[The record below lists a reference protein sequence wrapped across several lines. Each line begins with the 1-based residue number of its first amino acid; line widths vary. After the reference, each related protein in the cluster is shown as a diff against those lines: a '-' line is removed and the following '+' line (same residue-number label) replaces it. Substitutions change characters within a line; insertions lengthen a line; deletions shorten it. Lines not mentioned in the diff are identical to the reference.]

1 MATATTSKNQ
11 TEATTERIRDLNERI
26 LDAGKQAG
34 GAYLD
39 AYERTLES
47 IADYQEN
54 VAKQTDVEWISTV
67 VDAQAR
73 FTRELTKLYVSTGRE
88 LLKKSPR
95 RRAQRAVQPRSMV
108 TGAPVKARPSG
119 PSRNDTT
126 PATSAGSISRLTACG
141 WRITSSRTRSSGS
154 PCARA

>member
-1 MATATTSKNQ
+1 MATATTTKNQ

-39 AYERTLES
+39 AYETTLES

-73 FTRELTKLYVSTGRE
+73 FTRELTKLYVHTGRE
-88 LLKKSPR
+88 LLKK
-95 RRAQRAVQPRSMV
+95 
-108 TGAPVKARPSG
+108 
-119 PSRNDTT
+119 
-126 PATSAGSISRLTACG
+126 
-141 WRITSSRTRSSGS
+141 
-154 PCARA
+154 

>member
-1 MATATTSKNQ
+1 MMTFTDWPQMATATQ
-11 TEATTERIRDLNERI
+11 TDAVNETTERIRDLNERI
-26 LDAGKQAG
+26 LDAAKQAG

-73 FTRELTKLYVSTGRE
+73 FTRELTKLYVNTGRD
-88 LLKKSPR
+88 LLKK
-95 RRAQRAVQPRSMV
+95 
-108 TGAPVKARPSG
+108 
-119 PSRNDTT
+119 
-126 PATSAGSISRLTACG
+126 
-141 WRITSSRTRSSGS
+141 
-154 PCARA
+154 